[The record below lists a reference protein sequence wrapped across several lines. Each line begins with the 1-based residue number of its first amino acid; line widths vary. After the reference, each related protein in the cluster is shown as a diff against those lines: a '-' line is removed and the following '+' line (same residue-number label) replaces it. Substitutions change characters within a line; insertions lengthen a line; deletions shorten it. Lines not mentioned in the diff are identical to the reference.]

1 MSYQT
6 FRNLPPLAGLCSME
20 EAQQPGLPVEE
31 CVRRLKRF
39 HYVFKR
45 LHEIF
50 TARITAEPIYELKT
64 AFSHHAYLCAEHAAA
79 LRKRVGEMREPPL
92 GLEDVPHPG
101 LELFFNEI
109 LCAPS
114 TEALVNGLYF
124 KAVPALREAI
134 EQYTRDT
141 HKLADAPSIRLAR
154 FALLELADV
163 EAFGRQTVESLAEE
177 TQLAELSNWLKL
189 LDECLAAAG
198 GLDGI
203 RPKSNVQGPK
213 SGEPA
218 DREEVDDRARPWTTD
233 IGPGTTKLPSPH
245 FSAQPYRYDRVPR
258 RDERFQDSY
267 NAGVNPEAFLYDDRF
282 SPRDKTLMMYYKRL
296 REIDVPEMMASIIA
310 ETPGKPWGYYLEMS
324 RQLWDEARHAMMGEV
339 GFAHLGIDWRKIP
352 INFTWSLNL
361 NTQLTPIER
370 HAVLYFIEQGLMPR
384 TGKRYEWEVG
394 TQSGDP
400 LSGLF
405 QDFDWADEV
414 LHARIGR
421 DWYVKD
427 FASLKESLDY
437 GDRCWTKVVSH
448 WRKYLEDGLTQHRN
462 WWPDIYAAACRNWG
476 ISPDPVALAFDTTYE
491 SQRADLKI
499 LSSSG

>member
-1 MSYQT
+1 MSTKPYQT
-6 FRNLPPLAGLCSME
+6 YRNLPALAGLCSME
-20 EAQQPGLPVEE
+20 EAQQTGLPVEV

-39 HYVFKR
+39 HYAFKR
-45 LHEIF
+45 LHAIF

-64 AFSHHAYLCAEHAAA
+64 AFSHHAYLSAEHAAA

-92 GLEDVPHPG
+92 GLEDVPHPA
-101 LELFFNEI
+101 LALFFNEV
-109 LCAPS
+109 LCAP
-114 TEALVNGLYF
+114 TTDALVFGLYA

-134 EQYTRDT
+134 ERYVHDT

-154 FALLELADV
+154 FALVELADI
-163 EAFGRQTVESLAEE
+163 ELFGRQAVESLVDRA
-177 TQLAELSNWLKL
+177 TL
-189 LDECLAAAG
+189 LEWSHRLDDCLAASG
-198 GLDGI
+198 GLDGVA
-203 RPKSNVQGPK
+203 PQL
-213 SGEPA
+213 A
-218 DREEVDDRARPWTTD
+218 A
-233 IGPGTTKLPSPH
+233 PSPQLPAPY
-245 FSAQPYRYDRVPR
+245 FSVQPFRYDGIPK
-258 RDERFQDSY
+258 RDERFRDSF
-267 NAGVNPEAFLYDDRF
+267 NAGVNPEAFLYDERF
-282 SPRDKTLMMYYKRL
+282 TPRDKTLMMYYKRL

-339 GFAHLGIDWRKIP
+339 GFVHLGIDWTKIP

-384 TGKRYEWEVG
+384 TGKRFEWEMG

-400 LSGLF
+400 LSGVF

-427 FASLKESLDY
+427 FANLKESLDY

-448 WRKYLEDGLTQHRN
+448 WRRYFEEGLTQHRN
-462 WWPDIYAAACRNWG
+462 WWPEIYQAACQRW
-476 ISPDPVALAFDTTYE
+476 SVAPDPVALAFDETYE
-491 SQRADLKI
+491 NQRADLKI

>member
-6 FRNLPPLAGLCSME
+6 YRNLPPLADLCSMD
-20 EAQQPGLPVEE
+20 EAQHTGMAVEE

-39 HYVFKR
+39 HYAFKR

-64 AFSHHAYLCAEHAAA
+64 AFSHHAYLCAEHVAA

-92 GLEDVPHPG
+92 GLEDVPHPA

-109 LCAPS
+109 LCAPM
-114 TEALVNGLYF
+114 TEALVCGLYE
-124 KAVPALREAI
+124 KAVPALRESI

-154 FALLELADV
+154 FALLELADI
-163 EAFGRQTVESLAEE
+163 EAFGRQTVDSLVDDKQR
-177 TQLAELSNWLKL
+177 TELSDWSKL
-189 LDECLAAAG
+189 LAECLAAAG
-198 GLDGI
+198 GSDGVAPEPQAAS
-203 RPKSNVQGPK
+203 PK
-213 SGEPA
+213 
-218 DREEVDDRARPWTTD
+218 
-233 IGPGTTKLPSPH
+233 PH
-245 FSAQPYRYDRVPR
+245 FSSQPYRYDRVPK
-258 RDERFQDSY
+258 RDERFRDSY
-267 NAGVNPEAFLYDDRF
+267 NAGVNPEAFLYDERF

-339 GFAHLGIDWRKIP
+339 GFVHLGLDWRKIP

-448 WRKYLEDGLTQHRN
+448 WRRYLEEGLTEHRN
-462 WWPDIYAAACRNWG
+462 WWPNTYQMACQQWG
-476 ISPDPVALAFDTTYE
+476 VAPDPVALAFNETYE
-491 SQRADLKI
+491 NQRADLKL